1 MCGRYALFGPKS
13 RSRAD
18 NPYFAGLDE
27 FPDVYN
33 VAPSLVMP
41 VARLIDGRL
50 ELLRARWGL
59 VPCSSSDW
67 KIGYKMINARAET
80 VATSKAYG
88 PPYHRKQRCLVPA
101 SGFYEW
107 RKSPVGKQPYY
118 ITSAGDELLAFAGLW
133 EQWRQPDGEPLITYT
148 VITGRPNALVAPLH
162 DRMPVIVDPA
172 DYVRWLT
179 ADDPADLL
187 QPYPAELM
195 RAYPVST
202 RVNSPKNDDESLVE
216 RV

>member
-13 RSRAD
+13 RPRTLH
-18 NPYFAGLDE
+18 PYFAGLED
-27 FPDVYN
+27 FPGAYN
-33 VAPSLVMP
+33 VAPTLIMP
-41 VARLIDGRL
+41 VARLTHGNP
-50 ELLRARWGL
+50 ELFRAKWGL
-59 VPCSSSDW
+59 VPCWSHDW

-80 VATSKAYG
+80 LATSKAYG
-88 PPYHRKQRCLVPA
+88 APYRRRQRCLVPA

-107 RKSPVGKQPYY
+107 QKMAAGKQPYF

-133 EQWRQPDGEPLITYT
+133 EQWAQPGAEPLVTYT
-148 VITGRPNALVAPLH
+148 VITGKPNALVAPLH
-162 DRMPVIVDPA
+162 DRMPVIIDPS
-172 DYVRWLT
+172 DYERWLT

-216 RV
+216 RM